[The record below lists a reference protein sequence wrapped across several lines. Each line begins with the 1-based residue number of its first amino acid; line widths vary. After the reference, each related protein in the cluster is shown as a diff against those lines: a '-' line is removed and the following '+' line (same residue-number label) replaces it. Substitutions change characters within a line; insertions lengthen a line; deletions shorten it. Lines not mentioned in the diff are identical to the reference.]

1 MAEDKA
7 VQLASKVVSEGAVY
21 SIALAL
27 LIAETDRRRRD
38 DLVKKGKEAEEK
50 AGIQALHEQHLK
62 AEVVRTSGFSALSMH
77 SRLPQCTL
85 LVYIP
90 MLDRCTLVQDLRQQ
104 QLELKDILR
113 HIDERLHRLEADV
126 SSAPPPE
133 QSHDKNLPTTLCNS
147 TTVLSI
153 PYRYETL
160 FVAPVNY

>member
-62 AEVVRTSGFSALSMH
+62 AEVVRAFLCSLMR
-77 SRLPQCTL
+77 SRLLNCAV

-90 MLDRCTLVQDLRQQ
+90 MLDRMYPC
-104 QLELKDILR
+104 
-113 HIDERLHRLEADV
+113 AG
-126 SSAPPPE
+126 SAPATIGFE
-133 QSHDKNLPTTLCNS
+133 RHSEA
-147 TTVLSI
+147 
-153 PYRYETL
+153 Y
-160 FVAPVNY
+160 